1 MYVSALTQLNLD
13 RHNRVSTTDT
23 RLLSQPAA
31 SATHVAFAYGGDLWS
46 ARLDGGEV
54 RRLTSADGDET
65 SPVFS
70 RDGRWI
76 AFAGNYDGNVDVYVV
91 PATGG
96 RAIGIRSGRTGAPRR
111 AVGASPWETGP

>member
-1 MYVSALTQLNLD
+1 MFAFRRTPGAVVLLLAAAAPAPAQI
-13 RHNRVSTTDT
+13 STTDT

-46 ARLDGGEV
+46 ARLDGSEV

-76 AFAGNYDGNVDVYVV
+76 AFAGNYDGNVDVYVH
-91 PATGG
+91 P
-96 RAIGIRSGRTGAPRR
+96 SL
-111 AVGASPWETGP
+111 ETPDG